1 MFRWIVLAIAAAA
14 VSISAFYR
22 WRAYRGG
29 RRIARRMEGP
39 AFVAFR
45 LLIALPLYG
54 SLVAYVAHPAWLAWA
69 SFPLPDALR
78 WAAAAIAAAA
88 LPAIAWTLRALGGNV
103 SETVLTRE
111 GQTLVAHG
119 PYAWVRHPLYATGL
133 TLFFALAVTAANA
146 WLLALSAAALG
157 AIRWIVIPR
166 EERELE
172 ARFGAAYSAYA
183 ARTGRLWPRMDVR
196 I

>member
-14 VSISAFYR
+14 VSISALYR
-22 WRAYRGG
+22 WRAHRAG

-54 SLVAYVAHPAWLAWA
+54 SLVAYAANPRWLAWA
-69 SFPLPDALR
+69 ALPLPDAMR
-78 WAAAAIAAAA
+78 WVAASIAMAS
-88 LPAIAWTLRALGGNV
+88 LPAIAWTLRALGANV

-119 PYAWVRHPLYATGL
+119 PYVLVRHPLYTTGL
-133 TLFFALAVTAANA
+133 TLFFALSVTAANA
-146 WLLALSAAALG
+146 WLLALSAAATA

-183 ARTGRLWPRMDVR
+183 ARTGRLWPRMEIR